1 MRQRIV
7 MWAEVG
13 LLIACWWA
21 LLAFA
26 LRPMAISSMPFVW
39 MLAQV
44 TCPIVLAGTYFHFGV
59 HLVWVVVTN
68 AAIYALVGLGVE
80 SLREHLSPAK

>member
-1 MRQRIV
+1 MKHRIV

-13 LLIACWWA
+13 LLVACWWA

-26 LRPMAISSMPFVW
+26 MGPVAISSMPFVW
-39 MLAQV
+39 MLARL

-68 AAIYALVGLGVE
+68 AAIYAFIGLSVE
-80 SLREHLSPAK
+80 CLQERLSAAK

>member
-1 MRQRIV
+1 
-7 MWAEVG
+7 
-13 LLIACWWA
+13 
-21 LLAFA
+21 
-26 LRPMAISSMPFVW
+26 MPFVW

-80 SLREHLSPAK
+80 SLREHLSHAK